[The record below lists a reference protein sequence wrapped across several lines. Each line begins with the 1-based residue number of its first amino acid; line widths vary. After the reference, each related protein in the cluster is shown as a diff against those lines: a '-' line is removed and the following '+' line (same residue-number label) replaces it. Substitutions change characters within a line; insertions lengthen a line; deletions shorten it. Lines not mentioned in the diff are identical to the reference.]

1 MLKKDIQPRPVY
13 LKWMY
18 IGMMTIAFWNGG
30 LGLPWFTKY
39 VLQVGVLGLA
49 LLFML
54 VTGDFRR
61 LKTIGQFGVLFGM
74 PFLMMAALSML
85 FWALDFQQMNYM
97 TRGCSTILYHVVS
110 LSAMCGAVYLFGR
123 KSIDYTL
130 YAMCG
135 ANCCIILESIKNYG
149 VGEFVTGLIAFIKS
163 GGIDTNAAMKALEV
177 HDLTFAFGLMLLF
190 ALCCERGKRRLIYAA
205 LSGLFFFLGLKR
217 IALIGLIGVF
227 FMGEF
232 IRRMKPN
239 VQRVLIIAISVG
251 AIVIC
256 FGYVYLIQSGLFNE
270 IVHALDIDTMGRD
283 KLYAAFQE
291 VYEFSPTFRGFGIG
305 YVTRYI
311 SIMTEAKIGV
321 FGTHN
326 FGGMHNDI
334 VTMYIELGFWG
345 FAFWIWYSWN
355 GRIVWCQKEFGMQTA
370 LLLLY
375 ETIYGFVTY
384 ATDNTVFYCYINT
397 VFMLLPM
404 AFALGEQEKDEE
416 IVKNGKKE
424 PETSKKR
431 AVVAS

>member
-1 MLKKDIQPRPVY
+1 MLKKDIQPRPDY

-39 VLQVGVLGLA
+39 VLQVGVLGIA

-74 PFLMMAALSML
+74 PFVMMAALSML

-135 ANCCIILESIKNYG
+135 ANCCIILESIRYNG

-239 VQRVLIIAISVG
+239 VQRVLIIVISVG
-251 AIVIC
+251 AIAIC

-321 FGTHN
+321 FGTHD

-416 IVKNGKKE
+416 IVKDGKKE

>member
-1 MLKKDIQPRPVY
+1 MLKKDIQPRPIY

-74 PFLMMAALSML
+74 PFVMMAALSML

-239 VQRVLIIAISVG
+239 VQRGLIIAISVG

>member
-1 MLKKDIQPRPVY
+1 
-13 LKWMY
+13 
-18 IGMMTIAFWNGG
+18 MMTIAFWNGG

-39 VLQVGVLGLA
+39 LLQAGVLGLA

-54 VTGDFRR
+54 VSGDFRR
-61 LKTIGQFGVLFGM
+61 LKTIGQFAVMFGL
-74 PFLMMAALSML
+74 PFLMMTCLSL
-85 FWALDFQQMNYM
+85 LYWALDFQQLNYM
-97 TRGCSTILYHVVS
+97 SRGCSSILYHVVS
-110 LSAMCGAVYLFGR
+110 LSAMCSAVYLFGR

-130 YAMCG
+130 YGMCG
-135 ANCCIILESIKNYG
+135 ANVCIILESIRYNG
-149 VGEFVTGLIAFIKS
+149 VGEFVTGLIAFAKS
-163 GGIDTNAAMKALEV
+163 GGIDTNAAIKALEV

-190 ALCCERGKRRLIYAA
+190 AMCCEKGRKRLIYAA

-227 FMGEF
+227 IMGEF

-239 VQRVLIIAISVG
+239 VQHVLIIIISIG
-251 AIVIC
+251 AILIC
-256 FGYVYLIQSGLFNE
+256 FGYVYLIQSGLFKE
-270 IVHALDIDTMGRD
+270 IVHALEIDTMGRD
-283 KLYAAFQE
+283 SLYAEFQDF
-291 VYEFSPTFRGFGIG
+291 YEFSPAFRGYGIG

-311 SIMTEAKIGV
+311 SIMTEAGIGI
-321 FGTHN
+321 FGKHS

-375 ETIYGFVTY
+375 ETIYSFVTY

-397 VFMLLPM
+397 VFMLLPI
-404 AFALGEQEKDEE
+404 ALAVGEQEQEEENVKDG
-416 IVKNGKKE
+416 KNK
-424 PETSKKR
+424 PETSKER
-431 AVVAS
+431 RVVAS